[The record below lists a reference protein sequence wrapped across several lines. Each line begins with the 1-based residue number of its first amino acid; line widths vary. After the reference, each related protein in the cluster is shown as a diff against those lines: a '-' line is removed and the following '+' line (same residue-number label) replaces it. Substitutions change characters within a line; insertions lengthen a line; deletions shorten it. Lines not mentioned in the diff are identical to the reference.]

1 MLDAVRDSGSCRPY
15 QELQIRSCHSLIAAF
30 SNKQTHTHTHTSDSA
45 HIPLMSYP
53 TTPLPRGPILIP
65 GCCTDTPHISHCP
78 SLHTLFQAVHLF
90 HPLSLLSSFL
100 ITIILSLL
108 FSAPSLLHLPIL
120 LYPTPTPSLSVKL
133 RISTLKMLNKCCLV
147 SDAPVSVHV
156 WPPSPRLLPCS
167 RPCFAVL
174 ICFMYTSFCW
184 YCICAS
190 HAMCLLC
197 TCLIVFVSFCLDN
210 ASSKANGNNYD
221 HYIEG
226 RPGRTWSGAGF
237 FSGGSD
243 I

>member
-1 MLDAVRDSGSCRPY
+1 MRDSGSCRPY

-30 SNKQTHTHTHTSDSA
+30 SNKHTHTHTHTSDSA

-108 FSAPSLLHLPIL
+108 FSAPSLLHLPVL

-147 SDAPVSVHV
+147 SDAPVSVH
-156 WPPSPRLLPCS
+156 
-167 RPCFAVL
+167 
-174 ICFMYTSFCW
+174 I
-184 YCICAS
+184 
-190 HAMCLLC
+190 
-197 TCLIVFVSFCLDN
+197 
-210 ASSKANGNNYD
+210 
-221 HYIEG
+221 
-226 RPGRTWSGAGF
+226 
-237 FSGGSD
+237 
-243 I
+243 